1 MEEEKKINEIFLI
14 DDISSESENEGSF
27 FEENLI
33 E

>member
-1 MEEEKKINEIFLI
+1 MEKEKKINEIFLI

-27 FEENLI
+27 EENLI